1 MKLPRN
7 AQLWLPGWYQ
17 ARRRNRAHRFDPARP
32 VTVHLMFA
40 DHFEP
45 YWGRSTD
52 AVARARV
59 ATWTERWPEIAD
71 RQRDDGGRP
80 ARWTFF
86 YPQEEYRPELLESLA
101 GLVRGGVADVEIHIH
116 HDGEGEA
123 DFMHRMR
130 TFISVLSDDHGLLHQ
145 EDGRPVFAFIHG
157 NWALDNSRPDGRWC
171 GLNNE
176 LTLLR
181 ELGCYADF
189 TMPAAPDPCQTRL
202 VNAVYWAVDDPARPK
217 SHDTGM
223 LVAAGASPP
232 RDALLCIQGPLTLRR
247 HPRWRVLPSLEVG
260 ELAAYAAPSRSRA
273 EHWLNAAP
281 RLGNDL
287 FLKLYTH
294 GAPEKNAGPLL
305 GGFIDETIRH
315 VRVACHRRG
324 WRLQHVTA
332 WKMNQRIRS
341 YSDPVTSGQEPAP
354 APRDAVGTDS
364 AVREWKAS

>member
-7 AQLWLPGWYQ
+7 AQAWLPGWYQ
-17 ARRRNRAHRFDPARP
+17 ARRRHRAHRFDPAKP

-45 YWGRSTD
+45 YWGKPTD
-52 AVARARV
+52 VVARARV
-59 ATWTERWPEIAD
+59 AAWAKRWPEIAE
-71 RQRDDGGRP
+71 RQRDDEGRP

-101 GLVRGGVADVEIHIH
+101 GLARRGVADVEVHIH

-130 TFISVLSDDHGLLHQ
+130 TFISTLTRDHGLLHQ
-145 EDGRPVFAFIHG
+145 QDGRTVFGFIHG

-176 LTLLR
+176 LTLLGQ
-181 ELGCYADF
+181 LGCYADF
-189 TMPAAPDPCQTRL
+189 TMPAAPDACQTRL
-202 VNAVYWAVDDPARPK
+202 VNAIYWAVDDPARPK
-217 SHDTGM
+217 SHDTGP
-223 LVAAGASPP
+223 LVTRDGAPP
-232 RDALLCIQGPLTLRR
+232 PDALLCVQGPLTLRR
-247 HPRWRVLPSLEVG
+247 HPRWRVIPSLEVG
-260 ELAAYAAPSRSRA
+260 ELAAYAPPSPARA
-273 EHWLNAAP
+273 KCWIDTAP

-305 GGFIDETIRH
+305 GGFSESAINQ
-315 VRVACHRRG
+315 VRTECRRRG
-324 WRLQHVTA
+324 YQLRFATA
-332 WKMNQRIRS
+332 WELCHAIGAG
-341 YSDPVTSGQEPAP
+341 PFAG
-354 APRDAVGTDS
+354 
-364 AVREWKAS
+364 